1 MVYVSV
7 IVPIYNVEKYL
18 GDCLE
23 SLLHQTLK
31 NIEVLLVNDGTKDN
45 SGIIAKKY
53 ADKYPQLFKYLEK
66 ENGGLSDARNFAIPY
81 AKGKYLAFVDSDDYV
96 AAAMF
101 EKLYNLAEANNAD
114 MVDCEF
120 EYVYEESGKHKRV
133 SFPTYKSKYD
143 CLINGYPNA
152 WNKLY
157 KVEWFNKLNVQFPK
171 GLWHEDIEFFF
182 KILPFSKALPVT
194 VHEPLYYYRQ
204 RNGSIMTNPD
214 WRILDLH
221 KVYFNI
227 IVYYKMKGIYEEYK
241 DTIEYKYLKTTC
253 CNFLKRMLAIKDKE
267 FRRDVID
274 ESWCSFCKVFPDWR
288 NNPYLKSL
296 NVINLYLRLMSRP
309 FISLLKIVV
318 R

>member
-143 CLINGYPNA
+143 CLINLMYNS
-152 WNKLY
+152 
-157 KVEWFNKLNVQFPK
+157 PK
-171 GLWHEDIEFFF
+171 DYG
-182 KILPFSKALPVT
+182 
-194 VHEPLYYYRQ
+194 
-204 RNGSIMTNPD
+204 M
-214 WRILDLH
+214 RILSS
-221 KVYFNI
+221 
-227 IVYYKMKGIYEEYK
+227 
-241 DTIEYKYLKTTC
+241 
-253 CNFLKRMLAIKDKE
+253 FLR
-267 FRRDVID
+267 FCHSQRR
-274 ESWCSFCKVFPDWR
+274 
-288 NNPYLKSL
+288 
-296 NVINLYLRLMSRP
+296 
-309 FISLLKIVV
+309 SLLRFMSLFIITDRGMV
-318 R
+318 RL